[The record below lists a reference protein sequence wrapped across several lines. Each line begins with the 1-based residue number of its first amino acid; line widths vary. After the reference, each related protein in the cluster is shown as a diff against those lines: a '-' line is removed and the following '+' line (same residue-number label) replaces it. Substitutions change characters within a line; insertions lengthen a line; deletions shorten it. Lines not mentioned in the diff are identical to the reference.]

1 MVPRSEDRGGTTIQN
16 LCEMIHKSLLREFQ
30 YALVWGTSSKHTPQ
44 RCAALTPLPGAGP
57 GPRSEQQPWRPGRAE
72 CSPPQLPAGACRPAH
87 QRCPAHHA
95 SPAAARPR
103 RRCGLSHR
111 LEDEDVVQV
120 VKRKVQTGDDA
131 RGRFSQQ
138 AKEYVRT
145 VDRVKKAALKT

>member
-1 MVPRSEDRGGTTIQN
+1 MEEVDEIARRPHSIPISCYQKLNFDGLLARIWDMMGLVRVYTKKVGNKPDFSDPVVLSEDRGGTTIQN

-44 RCAALTPLPGAGP
+44 
-57 GPRSEQQPWRPGRAE
+57 
-72 CSPPQLPAGACRPAH
+72 
-87 QRCPAHHA
+87 
-95 SPAAARPR
+95 
-103 RRCGLSHR
+103 RCGLSHR